1 MDADRWLGTW
11 PCYLPNSGISV
22 SYAGEAPSAA
32 ATRSAVCWLTSAQ
45 PELLT
50 TCSPA
55 VTCKPSDVCR
65 PSYIEVTA
73 TVSSSSSSSHVG
85 LLKHPP
91 AAAAA
96 AGDVDKQIND
106 TG

>member
-1 MDADRWLGTW
+1 MDADRWLGAW

-32 ATRSAVCWLTSAQ
+32 ATRSAVCWLTSSQ
-45 PELLT
+45 PQLT

-55 VTCKPSDVCR
+55 DSCKPSDVCR

-85 LLKHPP
+85 LLKP

-96 AGDVDKQIND
+96 AGNVDKQIND
-106 TG
+106 TGTG